1 MFREGQAVVKDVVK
15 TANEV
20 KAIGK
25 EVTGVFGWIASL
37 FQTPKVDEKPIAEV
51 KKKKKQAEEFNAPA
65 IYAEIGKQITA
76 FFKAYNTLKEHI
88 EEEEE
93 KSRTV
98 YDPTGDQ
105 TEKAVKSRQKGEAET
120 ARANESKGP
129 IRQPT
134 TPTPGTKTP
143 TNVAPVAPVSNKPV
157 KPVVAPIPAGV
168 VKTPIV
174 PAQTSPVKPVVPQG
188 TPTGSPGK
196 TGPGKDLGFKS
207 VPATTSPTVNMNPK
221 PKATAP
227 TTSGTGSSAEQ
238 AIQNGAAFLGV

>member
-1 MFREGQAVVKDVVK
+1 MRNASGTTPAPGSLDYVDSLLHITSPAATTQTKTPAAAGSDEGELSPLKKEELQKVINQDRRMHINVPQSAID
-15 TANEV
+15 EV
-20 KAIGK
+20 
-25 EVTGVFGWIASL
+25 
-37 FQTPKVDEKPIAEV
+37 
-51 KKKKKQAEEFNAPA
+51 NAPA
-65 IYAEIGKQITA
+65 DTPQE
-76 FFKAYNTLKEHI
+76 
-88 EEEEE
+88 
-93 KSRTV
+93 
-98 YDPTGDQ
+98 DQ